1 MLDDNTV
8 SRTFVWAG
16 VAVLVAMVG
25 SCTTL
30 SLDRLAKWEAAV
42 KNGADPMLAGCALF
56 EQSEAEK
63 VTCALLATKK

>member
-1 MLDDNTV
+1 MLDDNTLF
-8 SRTFVWAG
+8 RTSMWAG
-16 VAVLVAMVG
+16 VAVLIAMVG

-30 SLDRLAKWEAAV
+30 SLDRRAKWEAAV
-42 KNGADPMLAGCALF
+42 KNGADPMVTACALF